1 MLSNQILHKTV
12 QDIKRITGLECG
24 VWDMDA
30 KCLVM
35 TSERMLGLEKEV
47 ASFCRKA
54 LKEPEQAEDAAG
66 LFLVYDEDEPAY
78 ILALMGQDPQMS
90 IAGKMGASQLANL
103 LYAYK
108 ERMDKNRFIQNL
120 ILDNM
125 LLVDVYNQAKKM
137 KIPTELKR
145 TVFLI
150 EAKNE
155 GESLILE
162 TLKGLYATGTKDFVT
177 AVDERHV
184 ILVKALENTDGY
196 GQLNQIAKVLVE
208 DRKSVV

>member
-54 LKEPEQAEDAAG
+54 LKEPEQAEDAAAG
-66 LFLVYDEDEPAY
+66 LFLVCDEDEPAY

-90 IAGKMGASQLANL
+90 IA
-103 LYAYK
+103 
-108 ERMDKNRFIQNL
+108 
-120 ILDNM
+120 
-125 LLVDVYNQAKKM
+125 
-137 KIPTELKR
+137 
-145 TVFLI
+145 
-150 EAKNE
+150 
-155 GESLILE
+155 
-162 TLKGLYATGTKDFVT
+162 
-177 AVDERHV
+177 
-184 ILVKALENTDGY
+184 
-196 GQLNQIAKVLVE
+196 
-208 DRKSVV
+208 